1 MREMSLNNGLSSQ
14 MIEMALSIRQELE
27 SVIATIPNCE
37 LYQLQMRMHN
47 TVKDLPEKLTMGFSR
62 DSRLARIRTFI
73 EITGNLQECK
83 DYLDLLQR
91 IRIGDYKE
99 LMSKI
104 DNMTELL
111 MVNSGSLN

>member
-1 MREMSLNNGLSSQ
+1 ML
-14 MIEMALSIRQELE
+14 EMAMSIRQELE
-27 SVIATIPNCE
+27 SIIATIPNCE
-37 LYQLQMRMHN
+37 LYQLQLRMHN

-73 EITGNLQECK
+73 EITGSLQECK
-83 DYLDLLQR
+83 DYLELLNR
-91 IRIGDYKE
+91 IKIGDYSD
-99 LMSKI
+99 LMAKI

>member
-1 MREMSLNNGLSSQ
+1 MSTKNGLSSQ
-14 MIEMALSIRQELE
+14 MLEMAMSIRQELE
-27 SVIATIPNCE
+27 SIIATIPNCE
-37 LYQLQMRMHN
+37 LYQLQLRMHN

-73 EITGNLQECK
+73 EITGSLQECK
-83 DYLDLLQR
+83 DYLELLNR
-91 IRIGDYKE
+91 IKIGDYSD
-99 LMSKI
+99 LMAKI